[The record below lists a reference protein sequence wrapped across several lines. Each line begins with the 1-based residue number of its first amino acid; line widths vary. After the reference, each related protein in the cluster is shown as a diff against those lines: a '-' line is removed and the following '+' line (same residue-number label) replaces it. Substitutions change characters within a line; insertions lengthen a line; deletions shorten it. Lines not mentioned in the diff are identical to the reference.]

1 MIRNVKHSKEMKKL
15 DENIENL
22 FGDQKKGQP
31 FRVPEGYFESF
42 ADRLK
47 VRIEAEKYAANN
59 RSLLRNLKPV
69 LAVAACFAL
78 AMMLVYVP
86 FKKYFPSDKGYVSQQ
101 ASINNYSVDSVS
113 NFPLNLISDFSDDQ
127 FFMALSDMNEIES
140 KTLSSENLADYISAN
155 YNDYEII
162 ANN

>member
-1 MIRNVKHSKEMKKL
+1 MKNL
-15 DENIENL
+15 DGNTENL
-22 FGDQKKGQP
+22 FGDLKKSQP

-47 VRIEAEKYAANN
+47 VRIEEEKYAANK
-59 RSLLRNLKPV
+59 RSLIRYLKPV
-69 LAVAACFAL
+69 LAVAACFTL

-86 FKKYFPSDKGYVSQQ
+86 FKKHFPSDNSYISQQ
-101 ASINNYSVDSVS
+101 KSINILYLDSVN

-127 FFMALSDMNEIES
+127 FFMAISDMNEFES
-140 KTLSSENLADYISAN
+140 KTLSSENLADYISAS